1 MKCGC
6 SRKKGVGAKIIE
18 LLRTISMGKFATKLY
33 YKGKGYKGSV
43 AIGILTVIITSFL
56 VVYAVL
62 LFWEII
68 NR

>member
-1 MKCGC
+1 M
-6 SRKKGVGAKIIE
+6 KGVGAKIME